1 MKGSDSRREEVKDN
15 GLSLCNR
22 VVIIT
27 SLKLIK
33 ACRADARES
42 FHFDGVSYSSAE
54 TFSQSVLLQAGSF
67 FFAPSKVSQLTA
79 VCIWSK

>member
-15 GLSLCNR
+15 CLGLCNR

-33 ACRADARES
+33 ACRADAHES
-42 FHFDGVSYSSAE
+42 FHFDGVFYSSAE
-54 TFSQSVLLQAGSF
+54 TFSQSALLKAGIV
-67 FFAPSKVSQLTA
+67 FAHSKVSRLAA
-79 VCIWSK
+79 VCVRSK